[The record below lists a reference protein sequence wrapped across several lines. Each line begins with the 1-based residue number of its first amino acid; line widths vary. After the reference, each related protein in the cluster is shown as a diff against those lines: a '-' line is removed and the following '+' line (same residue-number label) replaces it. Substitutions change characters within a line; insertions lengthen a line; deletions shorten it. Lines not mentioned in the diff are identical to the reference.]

1 MWDAYDAQ
9 DDDAAP
15 GSVCARLEA
24 SDAAGSFPYAD
35 DYPYLAD
42 PSAPVLGPAR
52 AVIDDVEMPRMG
64 LGCMRLLSASGVI
77 DGVGQTALGIP
88 FSPEAV
94 RHALLTAVDVCG
106 VRYFDVAR
114 GYGPWPSFAERLLH
128 EWIGAHPAKP
138 LLASK
143 VGYDRD
149 ASGGWVVDLDPDFIA
164 REVDAA
170 AASFDGQV
178 PLLYLVVKS
187 TPTTPVLHR
196 PDDLSAAMKPLLDAK
211 NDGRVKAIGGGCE
224 FHSRRRDPRAP
235 LDDHGHDQRRVAG
248 LGGLRQPRRRGLGPH
263 GPRLALAQR
272 RRCRRRRRRRRR
284 HRRRERPR
292 RRRLVELASR
302 RCGVGRPAG
311 RAFRGVFGGEHGTAG
326 GASSSQ

>member
-94 RHALLTAVDVCG
+94 RHA
-106 VRYFDVAR
+106 
-114 GYGPWPSFAERLLH
+114 
-128 EWIGAHPAKP
+128 
-138 LLASK
+138 
-143 VGYDRD
+143 
-149 ASGGWVVDLDPDFIA
+149 
-164 REVDAA
+164 
-170 AASFDGQV
+170 
-178 PLLYLVVKS
+178 
-187 TPTTPVLHR
+187 
-196 PDDLSAAMKPLLDAK
+196 
-211 NDGRVKAIGGGCE
+211 
-224 FHSRRRDPRAP
+224 
-235 LDDHGHDQRRVAG
+235 
-248 LGGLRQPRRRGLGPH
+248 
-263 GPRLALAQR
+263 
-272 RRCRRRRRRRRR
+272 
-284 HRRRERPR
+284 
-292 RRRLVELASR
+292 RRLVLPMTTK
-302 RCGVGRPAG
+302 CGVVHWR
-311 RAFRGVFGGEHGTAG
+311 E
-326 GASSSQ
+326 